1 MLQILDWVPGEAAGW
16 AAVIAGL
23 SILTALLAFQDRRKR
38 AQEAAQRVQ
47 APRLQPVRDRN
58 QTRAARDVARA
69 AEVAA
74 IQARA
79 ALQID
84 AVEHSLNGFVAQ
96 LATVMGG
103 LAVRPLEPVRET
115 AGVSAQSRQSLA
127 A

>member
-1 MLQILDWVPGEAAGW
+1 MLQILDWVPADAAGW

-23 SILTALLAFQDRRKR
+23 SILTTLLAFQDRRKR

-47 APRLQPVRDRN
+47 TPRLQPVRDRN
-58 QTRAARDVARA
+58 KARAARDVARA
-69 AEVAA
+69 AEIAA

-84 AVEHSLNGFVAQ
+84 AVEHAYNRMLAQ
-96 LATVMGG
+96 CAGVMGHLAT
-103 LAVRPLEPVRET
+103 RPLEPVQEP
-115 AGVSAQSRQSLA
+115 AAEAAERQPLA